1 MCTNEYAIFD
11 SDGGLFIYC
20 SFKVKLHLITLRIV
34 SGFITIIAFLGKSSG
49 ILLTGLPI
57 NEVNAWKIL
66 VVFVIVGWILIDA
79 CPEYSLSTVPACS
92 FLLGWYTSPS
102 DSFSSL

>member
-1 MCTNEYAIFD
+1 MLTDNYFPSNILFVAVILYMCTNEYAIFD

-49 ILLTGLPI
+49 ILLTGTFLFRALRTYLTQRDHLPR
-57 NEVNAWKIL
+57 
-66 VVFVIVGWILIDA
+66 
-79 CPEYSLSTVPACS
+79 CS
-92 FLLGWYTSPS
+92 VQAPGYALKFTM
-102 DSFSSL
+102 DS